1 MRKISDLISSEL
13 AFFPELGFG
22 YFPVPKNRPYDAD
35 YFGKYLKMAD
45 TEMGRQLT
53 KSRVELVR
61 KHHKGDVVDVG
72 IGCGQFVTSCD
83 CMGYDVNPAGIEWLK
98 NKGKW
103 GDLYKEEW
111 DALTMWDS
119 LEHMYEP
126 DKAIAKAKKWVF
138 ISIPIFNGAEDI
150 LTSKHFRKNE
160 HIFYF
165 THQGLINWFA
175 IQGFICIEWSKFE
188 SELGRE
194 GITTYAFKR
203 VS

>member
-61 KHHKGDVVDVG
+61 KHYKGDVVDVG
-72 IGCGQFVTSCD
+72 IGCGQFVTACD
-83 CMGYDVNPAGIEWLK
+83 CMGYDVNPAGIDWLRK
-98 NKGKW
+98 RKKYQ
-103 GDLYKEEW
+103 DIYKAPSG
-111 DALTMWDS
+111 ALTFWDV
-119 LEHMYEP
+119 LEHIDEP
-126 DKAIAKAKKWVF
+126 EKAVQVAKEWVF
-138 ISIPIFNGAEDI
+138 VSIPIFENAEHI
-150 LTSKHFRKNE
+150 LRSRHFRKDE
-160 HIFYF
+160 HIWYF
-165 THQGLINWFA
+165 THAGLINWFA
-175 IQGFICIEWSKFE
+175 SQGFICIEWSKFE